1 MLRNLTTLLTCGAL
15 VIPQVGALA
24 QSTPPDASSSRQAPS
39 NWGGSGNSGN
49 NNNSNWGGSGGSN
62 NNNNNNNNNW
72 NNSGGSGQLTC
83 ESWNYQYR
91 RCPANTGNNV
101 QLTRRIAGNCN
112 EGRTWG
118 YDRNAIWVD
127 GGCRAQ
133 FRFGSGNNNNNNNNN
148 SGNWGRGYAGTQ
160 RCESWN
166 YAFRRCSANTNGR
179 VDLLRTL
186 AGTCQRGRS
195 WGFDN
200 GGIWVNHGCRGEF
213 GFGYGNN
220 NGNNSNSSNTGE
232 VVAGVALAA
241 GLIALLAA
249 SSNSGKSSSTA
260 TPPVNASAPPATIV
274 ANLSA
279 IPADRRPSVQ
289 TCLDEAARQIG
300 ATGGTQISLDRVTS
314 LTRTGD
320 GWELRAQL
328 ITSYPDES
336 RTVSLTC
343 RADGQQLLAI
353 DFGS

>member
-24 QSTPPDASSSRQAPS
+24 QSTPPDASSSRQSPS

-62 NNNNNNNNNW
+62 NNNNNW
-72 NNSGGSGQLTC
+72 NNSTGSGQLTC
-83 ESWNYQYR
+83 ESWDYQYR

-101 QLTRRIAGNCN
+101 RLTRRIAGNCN

-133 FRFGSGNNNNNNNNN
+133 FQFGNNNNNNNNN
-148 SGNWGRGYAGTQ
+148 WGRGYAGTL

-166 YAFRRCSANTNGR
+166 YAFRRCNANTNGR

-200 GGIWVNHGCRGEF
+200 GGIWVNQGCRGEF

-220 NGNNSNSSNTGE
+220 NGGNNNNNTGE

-249 SSNSGKSSSTA
+249 SSNSGKSSSTT
-260 TPPVNASAPPATIV
+260 TPPVNASAPPAAIV

-279 IPADRRPSVQ
+279 IPTDRRPSVQ

-314 LTRTGD
+314 LTRVSD

-336 RTVSLTC
+336 RSVTLTC
-343 RADGQQLLAI
+343 RADGPQLLAI